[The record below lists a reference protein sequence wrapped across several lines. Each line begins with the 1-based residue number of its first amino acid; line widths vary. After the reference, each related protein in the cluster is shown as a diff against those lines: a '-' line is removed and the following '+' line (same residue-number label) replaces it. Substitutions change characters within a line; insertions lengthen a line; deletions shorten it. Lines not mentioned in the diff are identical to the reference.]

1 MSGQI
6 SKLEKEIEKS
16 KSKRD
21 ERAIPIAEF
30 MIESYFNNK
39 IGLKADNLSD
49 ALKDFKPVYQDII
62 KRGLE
67 EGWKINDIIY
77 STKFILRLYESLK
90 NIFELSLNEN
100 QETALNQLVGKN
112 IKELTL
118 KDIDEMLKKT
128 YKK

>member
-62 KRGLE
+62 KKGLE